1 MYSSDGRTARA
12 QNLACRWFDSFYI
25 HIFSKLIRLD
35 HDILSLNF
43 DYSANVKLLQ
53 VWVGE
58 EAVLKTVEV
67 ENLCRFESCLQRHG
81 FVAPMVE
88 RRFEEPRS
96 NGSSP
101 FETTICLVDE
111 IGRRLGLKIPWK
123 QFPCR
128 FDSDTRYHI
137 GDQLKGRASDF
148 DSECNGSSPL
158 SSAKIG

>member
-81 FVAPMVE
+81 CLAQLVE
-88 RRFEEPRS
+88 HTPDKGAVGGSNPPISTKNIKAQFIENHCIFQRR
-96 NGSSP
+96 
-101 FETTICLVDE
+101 
-111 IGRRLGLKIPWK
+111 
-123 QFPCR
+123 R
-128 FDSDTRYHI
+128 FDSFLDNSVEEY
-137 GDQLKGRASDF
+137 L
-148 DSECNGSSPL
+148 
-158 SSAKIG
+158 